1 MGQKVNPHGMRVGVI
16 KDWDSRWYAS
26 NEKVGDLLVEDHK
39 IRVYL
44 KKLLYA
50 AGVSKIEIER
60 SNEVVT
66 IYLHVARPGIVIAH
80 LKAVFANACPHHC
93 HYAFCPSAL
102 RHHRFHGARSNFSC
116 RTAPSGMSHPNHTRA
131 GISKGN
137 VHAVGSIHPDT
148 HPGKACHQGIHIL
161 QAHSTLRLTGSHQ
174 RLINHR
180 HTGGVG
186 LPWHHQMARSNAQ
199 RMA

>member
-66 IYLHVARPGIVIAH
+66 IYLHVARPGIVIGKGGEQVEEYRKNVEKLIGGKTVKLLRSVLTEERGTKPGEIVRADKR
-80 LKAVFANACPHHC
+80 LLVACGD
-93 HYAFCPSAL
+93 L
-102 RHHRFHGARSNFSC
+102 RC
-116 RTAPSGMSHPNHTRA
+116 
-131 GISKGN
+131 IE
-137 VHAVGSIHPDT
+137 
-148 HPGKACHQGIHIL
+148 IL
-161 QAHSTLRLTGSHQ
+161 QLQAENKKAMPAADYLRGNHVETGS
-174 RLINHR
+174 LFE
-180 HTGGVG
+180 
-186 LPWHHQMARSNAQ
+186 
-199 RMA
+199 